1 VERESPWAT
10 LISVAGAAGGAVVFV
25 YAIGGLVLS
34 LRYEGFGLNGQEAAA
49 LTSREFLL
57 FSGAT
62 TLARWL
68 LIGLGYAAVLFLFW
82 LMLRAMFRAPWGA
95 FRRVIDRTRL
105 PGVASRTSERAGLS
119 AVRLG
124 ILALLAV
131 TAVLVLVPHVWWLPA
146 AFAAVALVVGEQV
159 MTRRAADAPRANGPC
174 KEAGRSAPR
183 ALRLRSVVVTAAAI
197 ALVAVAYEADRLSYR
212 LNWACVDT
220 AGERT
225 HTCGILIG
233 QNDRGL
239 YIGAPKTPDRQRAV
253 AYRLVFVPANRVR
266 EAFARRRTAMV
277 TESSAEDRR
286 QALAARLVSI
296 DVR

>member
-10 LISVAGAAGGAVVFV
+10 LISVAGAAGGAVVVV

-49 LTSREFLL
+49 QTSREFLL

-68 LIGLGYAAVLFLFW
+68 YIGLVGAGFLAVFAGIWQLVRPVL
-82 LMLRAMFRAPWGA
+82 G
-95 FRRVIDRTRL
+95 L
-105 PGVASRTSERAGLS
+105 PPLSRVASRAIERAGHWPVKVGV
-119 AVRLG
+119 APF
-124 ILALLAV
+124 LAV
-131 TAVLVLVPHVWWLPA
+131 TPVLVLPVLVLLPHVWWAPA
-146 AFAAVALVVGEQV
+146 AFVAVCLVVGEQV
-159 MTRRAADAPRANGPC
+159 IARRAADTGRRNDPPQ
-174 KEAGRSAPR
+174 EAGRRAPR
-183 ALRLRSVVVTAAAI
+183 VVRLRSVLVTLAAI
-197 ALVAVAYEADRLSYR
+197 ALVAVAYEADRLTYR
-212 LNWACVDT
+212 LNWACVDIV
-220 AGERT
+220 GERV

-239 YIGAPKTPDRQRAV
+239 YIGAPKTPDRPRAA

-277 TESSAEDRR
+277 IESSAEDRR
-286 QALAARLVSI
+286 QALVARLVSI